1 MVKHKMKFFGTD
13 GIRGNSSKFPFDNVT
28 LRIIGISIIE
38 VFDNIKPVL
47 IIRDTRKS
55 GERIQKNIAFGIVD
69 MGAIP
74 IFYGI
79 MPTSSASLFL
89 KEGIYSVA
97 IVISAS
103 HNKYTDNGIKIF
115 NSNGMKINDLIEIE
129 IEKKI
134 NNKLNIINNNIIDI
148 YKPIKKIFIIKKKI
162 NIYKN
167 FILKNFSGKNL
178 NGKKIVLDC
187 ANGVSYKYA
196 PNILKKLGANVIAL
210 NTNPNGKNIN
220 LNCGVLFPK
229 KTIDAVKKHKAFCGF
244 IFDGDAD
251 RLICVDENG
260 DVKDGDFFLASMML
274 WLKKQK
280 KINNVLVTT
289 LMSNTGL
296 ITFLKSKNINIIF
309 SDIGDKYIV
318 KSMEKNKAYFGGE
331 QSGHF
336 IFKNILP
343 TGDGM
348 LSAIMMLSALCDT
361 NSKMSVF
368 MNVFEKKPQI
378 VINKTVNVKIPFKKL
393 LYTSKLI
400 EDYKKS
406 LKKYERII
414 VRYSGTEN
422 VVRIIVDGEDYEKI
436 EKIAKNIAYSIE
448 KEIIN
453 YV

>member
-1 MVKHKMKFFGTD
+1 MKFFGTD
-13 GIRGNSSKFPFDNVT
+13 GIRGNSSKFPFDNAT
-28 LRIIGISIIE
+28 LRIIGMSIIE
-38 VFDNIKPVL
+38 IFGNIKPVL

-55 GERIQKNIAFGIVD
+55 GERIQKNIAFGIID

-74 IFYGI
+74 IFCGI

-89 KEGIYSVA
+89 KDGVYSIA

-103 HNKYTDNGIKIF
+103 HNEYIDNGIKIF
-115 NSNGMKINDLIEIE
+115 NYNGIKISDLIELE

-134 NNKLNIINNNIIDI
+134 NNKLAIENNDSIDI
-148 YKPIKKIFIIKKKI
+148 YKQTKNIFIREKKI

-167 FILKNFSGKNL
+167 FILKNFTGKNL
-178 NGKKIVLDC
+178 NGKKIILDC

-196 PNILKKLGANVIAL
+196 PSILKKLGADVIAL
-210 NTNPNGKNIN
+210 NANPNGENIN

-229 KTIDAVKKHKAFCGF
+229 KTINAVKKYKAFCGF

-251 RLICVDENG
+251 RLICIDENG
-260 DVKDGDFFLASMML
+260 NVKDGDFFLASMML
-274 WLKKQK
+274 WLVKKKEEK
-280 KINNVLVTT
+280 KILVTT
-289 LMSNTGL
+289 LMSNIGL
-296 ITFLKSKNINIIF
+296 VTFLKSKNIDVIF
-309 SDIGDKYIV
+309 SDVGDKYIIQT
-318 KSMEKNKAYFGGE
+318 MEKNRAYFGGE

-336 IFKNILP
+336 IFRNILP

-368 MNVFEKKPQI
+368 MDVFEKKPQI
-378 VINKTVNVKIPFKKL
+378 IINKKVNVKIPFKKL
-393 LYTSKLI
+393 LCTSKLI
-400 EDYKKS
+400 ENYKKS

-422 VVRIIVDGEDYEKI
+422 IVRIMVDGENYKKI
-436 EKIAKNIAYSIE
+436 EKIAKRIASSIE
-448 KEIIN
+448 KEIID
-453 YV
+453 YI